1 MRENR
6 GETGNYMRARMNV
19 YLTTG
24 KKNYKY
30 AYVAIKSLFEK
41 NQNSEIYL
49 YIVSEDLEDSDLLYE
64 NELAR
69 IYGHHIII
77 LRFDEEEAG
86 KHIHFGPNDHWAVG
100 AMSSYW
106 MFHELLPEDVDR
118 IIAIES
124 DTVIVGD
131 LSEIYHTDF
140 DGNYVICPG
149 PEHKPQNHRDYMKK
163 IGGDCLTFVLSLYDV
178 KKIREDFSLEDILNT
193 DDRIRKESGNSMMEL
208 TFGLLFCGKIK
219 YIAARIACI
228 DENERYMEEL
238 GYDYVA
244 ACEKTAKIIHF
255 SSYGDYSKPWNPV
268 FLVPGYSVWWQYAVD
283 SPYYKEYIERQWQIY
298 NNTRK
303 KQQEIA
309 QNISYKNILACA
321 LIFMTVML
329 MALCVIMRFDWIGC
343 LVVPAAAGGSLGLSL
358 LFRKLTIAL
367 GKVRG
372 R

>member
-1 MRENR
+1 
-6 GETGNYMRARMNV
+6 MRARMNV

-49 YIVSEDLEDSDLLYE
+49 YIVSEDLEVSDLIYE
-64 NELAR
+64 NELAQKF
-69 IYGHHIII
+69 GHHIII
-77 LRFDEEEAG
+77 LKFDEEAASR
-86 KHIHFGPNDHWAVG
+86 HIQFGPNDHWAVG

-124 DTVIVGD
+124 DTVVVGE

-140 DGNYVICPG
+140 DGNYVISSG
-149 PEHKPQNHRDYMKK
+149 PEHKPENHRNFMKRV
-163 IGGDCLTFVLSLYDV
+163 GGECLTFVLSVYDV
-178 KKIREDFSLEDILNT
+178 KRIQSDFSLEDILNA
-193 DDRIRKESGNSMMEL
+193 DAKIRETAGNSMMEL
-208 TFGLLFCGKIK
+208 TFGVLFRDKIK
-219 YIAARIACI
+219 YIPARTACI

-244 ACEKTAKIIHF
+244 ECEKTAKIIHF

-268 FLVPGYSVWWQYAVD
+268 FLVPGYSVWWRYAVD
-283 SPYYKEYIERQWQIY
+283 SPYYKEYIERQWQFY
-298 NNTRK
+298 NNTRN

-309 QNISYKNILACA
+309 KNITYKNVLLCAMTGMTLILM
-321 LIFMTVML
+321 IF
-329 MALCVIMRFDWIGC
+329 CVVVRSDWIGC
-343 LVVPAAAGGSLGLSL
+343 LAVPAAAGISLGLSI
-358 LFRKLTIAL
+358 LFRKITIEL
-367 GKVRG
+367 GKAKSR
-372 R
+372 

>member
-1 MRENR
+1 M
-6 GETGNYMRARMNV
+6 GETGEYMRARMNV

-41 NQNSEIYL
+41 NQSSEIYL
-49 YIVSEDLEDSDLLYE
+49 YIVSEDLDDSDLAYE
-64 NELAR
+64 NELAQQ
-69 IYGHHIII
+69 YGHHIFI
-77 LRFDEEEAG
+77 LRFDEEAAG
-86 KHIHFGPNDHWAVG
+86 RHIQFGPKDHWAVG

-140 DGNYVICPG
+140 DGNYMISSG
-149 PEHKPQNHRDYMKK
+149 PEHKPENHRNFMKK
-163 IGGDCLTFVLSLYDV
+163 IGGECITFVLSVYDV
-178 KKIREDFSLEDILNT
+178 KSIRNNFSLADILSTDAKIRKT
-193 DDRIRKESGNSMMEL
+193 AGNSMMEL
-208 TFGLLFCGKIK
+208 TFGLLFRGKIM
-219 YIAARIACI
+219 YIPARIACI

-238 GYDYVA
+238 GYDYVSE
-244 ACEKTAKIIHF
+244 CEKTAKIIHF

-268 FLVPGYSVWWQYAVD
+268 FLVPGYSVWWRHAAE

-303 KQQEIA
+303 EQQEIA
-309 QNISYKNILACA
+309 KNITYKNILLCSMVGMI
-321 LIFMTVML
+321 LIL
-329 MALCVIMRFDWIGC
+329 MAFCLIVRSDWVGC
-343 LVVPAAAGGSLGLSL
+343 LMVPAAAGAALGLSV
-358 LFRKLTIAL
+358 LFRRITIAL
-367 GKVRG
+367 GKAKSR
-372 R
+372 